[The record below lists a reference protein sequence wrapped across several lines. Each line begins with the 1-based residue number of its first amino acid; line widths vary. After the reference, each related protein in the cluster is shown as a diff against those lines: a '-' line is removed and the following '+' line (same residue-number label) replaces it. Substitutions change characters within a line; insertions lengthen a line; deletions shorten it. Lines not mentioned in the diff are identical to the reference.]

1 MTEALRQDQANEIN
15 KGNGK
20 EKFLKKRNP
29 LNKNVPLS
37 DPST

>member
-1 MTEALRQDQANEIN
+1 MTEALRRDQANEIN
-15 KGNGK
+15 KEMEK

-37 DPST
+37 DTTT